1 MPSAHKV
8 SVAEEKGRK
17 ETKNGVKVCKTENV
31 RRGDR
36 RETGGQR
43 VRGSGGIT
51 DEEGEE
57 ERVRGRKEGFT
68 DLTYLLPGAGNE
80 FV

>member
-1 MPSAHKV
+1 M
-8 SVAEEKGRK
+8 K
-17 ETKNGVKVCKTENV
+17 ECKTG

-36 RETGGQR
+36 AKERHGREGGR
-43 VRGSGGIT
+43 IT
-51 DEEGEE
+51 DEEREKGKGEE
-57 ERVRGRKEGFT
+57 KRGLT